1 MGMASD
7 RVVPVRILASVKQQ
21 RHYGDMPMLRS
32 QRLRGPE
39 GIGPERY
46 SGATRGL
53 PFSADDKA
61 HVVPTDVTRFAWPA
75 GPGRPGEERGP
86 SLVLRRYSGAIRPAR
101 GRPGSGLSSPG
112 C

>member
-53 PFSADDKA
+53 
-61 HVVPTDVTRFAWPA
+61 TDACSPVLGGRQGARCPDRRHSIRVARRSWP
-75 GPGRPGEERGP
+75 PW
-86 SLVLRRYSGAIRPAR
+86 
-101 GRPGSGLSSPG
+101 
-112 C
+112 